1 MGRALKLSVPL
12 AAAVALAIAPA
23 YASGNAANGAN
34 LFKRCM
40 VCHTSD
46 RGGANRVGP
55 NLFGVVGRTSGTLA
69 GYSYSRAMTGAR
81 IVWSEA
87 TLVPYLQSPAQVVAG
102 TKMTFAGFS
111 DVAQAQDIAA
121 YLATLK

>member
-1 MGRALKLSVPL
+1 MGRALNLSVPL
-12 AAAVALAIAPA
+12 AVAVTLAFAPA
-23 YASGNAANGAN
+23 FASGNAANGAG

-46 RGGANRVGP
+46 KGGANRVGP
-55 NLFGVVGRTSGTLA
+55 NLFGVVGRTSGTLS

-81 IVWSEA
+81 IVWSET
-87 TLVPYLQSPAQVVAG
+87 TLVPYLQAPAQVVAG

-111 DVAQAQDIAA
+111 DVSQAQDVAA